1 MVSQA
6 LFPYQTIFAAKRG
19 LDVVKIID
27 PVRQAGE
34 KAAEKPVPEKRE
46 LRKNLLKAVVLAALL
61 ITVLAIVRFSP
72 LAAHLKVSNIKVM
85 QHKLSEFGG
94 LAPLLFLI
102 GGAFVIT
109 MGVPRAVVSI
119 LGGLVFG
126 LFWGILLALLAA
138 LLGSTIIF
146 LLTKWLGRPL
156 FKQKVGGYLKA
167 IENHTKTDGFLMVI
181 ILRQLPLTSLLI
193 NVLIGLTSISMG
205 IFILGSIVG
214 LLPEIII
221 FALFGSSLQENF
233 ILRVSI
239 ASTFWIILIL
249 AARLFFRR
257 SPLAQSIAQKLKAIK
272 SERFIS

>member
-1 MVSQA
+1 
-6 LFPYQTIFAAKRG
+6 
-19 LDVVKIID
+19 VKIFD
-27 PVRQAGE
+27 PERRTVDQAGE
-34 KAAEKPVPEKRE
+34 KSQPAKRE
-46 LRKNLLKAVVLAALL
+46 LRKNLLKAILLAALL

-72 LAAHLKVSNIKVM
+72 LGAYLKVSNMGVL
-85 QHKLSEFGG
+85 QQKLSEFGG
-94 LAPLLFLI
+94 LAPLIFLI

-109 MGVPRAVVSI
+109 LGVPRSVVSI

-156 FKQKVGGYLKA
+156 FKQKVGRYLKA
-167 IENHTKTDGFLMVI
+167 IENHTQTDGFLMVI

-214 LLPEIII
+214 LLPEVII
-221 FALFGSSLQENF
+221 FALFGSSLQQSF

-239 ASTFWIILIL
+239 ASTLWIILIL
-249 AARLFFRR
+249 AVRWLFRR

-272 SERFIS
+272 SGDG

>member
-1 MVSQA
+1 VNIS
-6 LFPYQTIFAAKRG
+6 
-19 LDVVKIID
+19 D
-27 PVRQAGE
+27 PGRQSAEQDSE
-34 KAAEKPVPEKRE
+34 KSAPEKRE
-46 LRKNLLKAVVLAALL
+46 LRKNLFKAILLAALL

-72 LAAHLKVSNIKVM
+72 LADQLKISNMEVL
-85 QHKLSEFGG
+85 QQKLSEFGG
-94 LAPLLFLI
+94 LAPVIFLV

-109 MGVPRAVVSI
+109 LGVPRAVVSI

-126 LFWGILLALLAA
+126 LLGGILLALSAA
-138 LLGSTIIF
+138 LLGSSIIF

-167 IENHTKTDGFLMVI
+167 IENHTKTDGFFMVI

-221 FALFGSSLQENF
+221 FVLFGSSLQASF
-233 ILRVSI
+233 VIRVSI
-239 ASTFWIILIL
+239 ASTLWIFLIV
-249 AARLFFRR
+249 AVRLFFRR
-257 SPLAQSIAQKLKAIK
+257 SSLAQSIAQKLKAIK
-272 SERFIS
+272 SGNAN

>member
-6 LFPYQTIFAAKRG
+6 MFPRQTFFPAKRG
-19 LDVVKIID
+19 FNVVKSFD
-27 PVRQAGE
+27 PNRP
-34 KAAEKPVPEKRE
+34 AAEPAAENSMPPKRE
-46 LRKNLLKAVVLAALL
+46 LRKNLFKAIMLAALL

-72 LAAHLKVSNIKVM
+72 LAEHLKVSNM
-85 QHKLSEFGG
+85 GALQQKLSEFGA
-94 LAPLLFLI
+94 LAPLIFLF

-109 MGVPRAVVSI
+109 LGVPRAVVSI

-126 LFWGILLALLAA
+126 LFWGIILALLAA
-138 LLGSTIIF
+138 LLGSVIIF

-193 NVLIGLTSISMG
+193 NVLIGLTSISLG

-221 FALFGSSLQENF
+221 FALFGSSLQESF
-233 ILRVSI
+233 VLRVSI
-239 ASTFWIILIL
+239 ASTLWIIFIL
-249 AARLFFRR
+249 SVRLFFRR
-257 SPLAQSIAQKLKAIK
+257 SPLAQSVAQKLKSIK
-272 SERFIS
+272 SGTG